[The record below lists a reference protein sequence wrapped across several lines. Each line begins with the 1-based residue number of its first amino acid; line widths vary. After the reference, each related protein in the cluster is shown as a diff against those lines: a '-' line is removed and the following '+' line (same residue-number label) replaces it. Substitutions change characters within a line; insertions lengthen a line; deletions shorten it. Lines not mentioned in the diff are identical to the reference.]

1 MQIWAIDNETLIGLE
16 DKKAKSKVL
25 NYLYRAYMRIQFPN
39 GLRQTLMTIPFAL
52 LEIFLVFAYSLP
64 LVLINVYLFSAFAI
78 LILIFSA
85 LFRSLITIPMIV
97 VWFLFLAPSL
107 ALYKIGDKTGQKSL
121 FRIGKYLVLVC
132 VNIVTFIIILTK

>member
-1 MQIWAIDNETLIGLE
+1 MNKCRAITLMQIWAIDNETLIGLE

-97 VWFLFLAPSL
+97 VGFSFLPLL
-107 ALYKIGDKTGQKSL
+107 QLYTKQGIRLGRNRFFELENIL
-121 FRIGKYLVLVC
+121 FQFV
-132 VNIVTFIIILTK
+132 